1 MQSIPASCLELHVCY
16 EWQILSYLSAA
27 VQTRLYPKMSPCTS
41 RLWPSPSDLI
51 SQEPNSRGNVD
62 KYFSAEFDFDR
73 SLTIIISLT
82 SPQARAMKSS
92 RHTDPTQGAL
102 HCCFTTSWVSLY
114 GITLAC
120 WWQTMTMK
128 MFCSW
133 LTVPMLCCHNTCQ
146 LNIIWWRP
154 VFAHAGGCVMQ
165 IWSHNGHT

>member
-1 MQSIPASCLELHVCY
+1 MVRSCKAFQPAAWSSV
-16 EWQILSYLSAA
+16 SA
-27 VQTRLYPKMSPCTS
+27 MSG
-41 RLWPSPSDLI
+41 RFYLI
-51 SQEPNSRGNVD
+51 SQQQCKHVSIQKCPLVQAASDRHPLTLYPRRNSRGNVD

-92 RHTDPTQGAL
+92 RHADPTQGAL

-120 WWQTMTMK
+120 RWQTMTMK

-146 LNIIWWRP
+146 LNII
-154 VFAHAGGCVMQ
+154 
-165 IWSHNGHT
+165 